1 MIDQLCLVATSGD
14 MSSRGMGTKNTIYLF
29 PSEYKKQVDNF
40 LKAQLNFH
48 LHTYN
53 ENWLKGNYKKTSK
66 IPYKRYSESYH
77 VLKDLN
83 VFTCKYDF
91 RTSWDLSLF
100 DEGELQEYEPYRV
113 EDNFNILKNK
123 EKRKDFKIKKLSN
136 ETVCNWF
143 GDRGYDINDAKLTY
157 KTIYDP
163 YERND
168 WIFINVANSS
178 NYYTQDSFDK
188 NEVELFYLN
197 TNNPEPYHA
206 WKKKSFKWDKKN
218 LVNLIPKED
227 NDKWYEKFNKL
238 ND

>member
-1 MIDQLCLVATSGD
+1 MIDQLCLVSTSGD

-29 PSEYKKQVDNF
+29 PNEYKKQVDNF

-100 DEGELQEYEPYRV
+100 DEGELQQYEPYRV

-123 EKRKDFKIKKLSN
+123 EKRRGKYRSSLVKKIIEETSIGEPITKIVKKNGITWNTWNSWCKKDPTL
-136 ETVCNWF
+136 
-143 GDRGYDINDAKLTY
+143 D
-157 KTIYDP
+157 
-163 YERND
+163 
-168 WIFINVANSS
+168 
-178 NYYTQDSFDK
+178 
-188 NEVELFYLN
+188 ELFQKAK
-197 TNNPEPYHA
+197 ER
-206 WKKKSFKWDKKN
+206 KS
-218 LVNLIPKED
+218 VV
-227 NDKWYEKFNKL
+227 
-238 ND
+238 